1 MPRLMSFSMTTA
13 QFLEGTK
20 TVTRRLKW
28 DSLQPGDILQGV
40 EKAMGL
46 KKGEKVKRLGLL
58 RVVSVRKE
66 PLKDI
71 TKTDCILEGFPD
83 LTPNQFIQM
92 LCEHYGISVDTPV
105 NRIEF
110 EHITEDGS
118 LRFPSFSANTKT
130 LCHRLIPTICISCS
144 RLCRPSSEGGSGF
157 STCSGGVDISAVRN
171 RCIYRLKI
179 HVPLKVGRRLA
190 PRSQLNLFS
199 VL

>member
-13 QFLEGTK
+13 QFLEGSK

-28 DSLQPGDILQGV
+28 DALKSGDILQGV

-46 KKGEKVKRLGLL
+46 NKGEKVKRLGLL

-66 PLKDI
+66 PLAAI

-83 LTPNQFIQM
+83 LTPKQFIQM
-92 LCEHYGISVDTPV
+92 LCEHYGISSDTLV

-118 LRFPSFSANTKT
+118 LRFPLLSAKTKT
-130 LCHRLIPTICISCS
+130 FCHRLLPTICISCS
-144 RLCRPSSEGGSGF
+144 HLVRPSPEGGSGF
-157 STCSGGVDISAVRN
+157 STCSSGVDISAVRN
-171 RCIYRLKI
+171 RCVYRLKI
-179 HVPLKVGRRLA
+179 HVPLKVGRRTA